1 MEKQIVENRLG
12 NFYDQKRR
20 HNETETY
27 LSPFSM
33 IICNMAI
40 YNTYFKKFYDII
52 KVKMIKL

>member
-12 NFYDQKRR
+12 NFYDQNWR

-33 IICNMAI
+33 IICI